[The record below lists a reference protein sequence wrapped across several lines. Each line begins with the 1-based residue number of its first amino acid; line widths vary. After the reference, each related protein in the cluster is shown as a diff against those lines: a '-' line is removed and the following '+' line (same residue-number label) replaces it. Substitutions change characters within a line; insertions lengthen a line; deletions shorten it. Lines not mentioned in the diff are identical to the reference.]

1 MTDVPMREEWPK
13 LAMSH
18 ELSSADYYFDSR
30 AHYGAYQ
37 DMLHD
42 TPSMGSMRKAILQN
56 KHLFRDKTVLVVG
69 CGLSI
74 VPILASQAGASRVF
88 AHTAYAIGDF
98 TEMAAARN
106 NFTNIEMIR
115 GDIRTVSLPVEQVDI
130 ILCELGGCFLFYE
143 SKLEEYL
150 IARDRFLTVGGLL
163 FPDYAEM
170 CVAGITDYEERRS
183 REAKF
188 RNLWGC
194 DLRDLQEASNREPLI
209 DFVAEENIITKSS
222 SVFTIDLYTAPSDI
236 LTQVPVAGQFNIE
249 VSQRSTLG
257 GLVFWFDMYYRSGH
271 VPVWYTTSPHCTA
284 TTWKQTVLTLQKAL
298 TVTPED
304 EVVGRFAIRRGKG
317 RELEVKLSYSLGS
330 KSQTE
335 FYRLP

>member
-1 MTDVPMREEWPK
+1 MREEWPK
-13 LAMSH
+13 LVMSH

-56 KHLFRDKTVLVVG
+56 KHLIRDKNVLVVG

-74 VPILASQAGASRVF
+74 VPMLASQAGAARVF

-98 TEMAAARN
+98 TEVAAARN

-115 GDIRTVSLPVEQVDI
+115 GDIRTVSLPVSHVDI
-130 ILCELGGCFLFYE
+130 IICELAGCFLFYE

-150 IARDRFLTVGGLL
+150 IARDRFLKVGGSM

-170 CVAGITDYEERRS
+170 YVAGLTDFEERRS

-209 DFVAEENIITKSS
+209 DFVGEENIITKSS
-222 SVFTIDLYTAPSDI
+222 NVLSIDLYTAPANI
-236 LTQVPVAGQFNIE
+236 LTEIPVAGEFNVQ

-257 GLVFWFDMYYRSGH
+257 GLVFWFDIYYRACH
-271 VPVWYTTSPHCTA
+271 VPVWFTTSPHCTS
-284 TTWKQTVLTLQKAL
+284 TTWKQTVLTLQRAL

-304 EVVGRFAIRRGKG
+304 EVSGRVAIRRGKG
-317 RELEVKLSYSLGS
+317 RELEVKLYYSLGS